1 VHHETEMDIRRRF
14 ADVVLAT
21 GAVCVIVSTPVLW
34 RYGDPVDDLPWL
46 VAMAVLIAA
55 ATYTWRKLRD
65 DRAAWWFALG
75 AGAAGML
82 QGVDTLLAVALD
94 RDADA
99 SVLAWLA
106 LAYHVGLVFTGGSM
120 AHLFG
125 LFPDGSPQTG
135 YERASLR
142 GVWVL
147 FVFPPVVLLALPTIQ
162 FPSYYAIGTVVNP
175 YAVRGLAGL
184 GEAAAVVTTMS
195 QAAFGA
201 GVVILGLRYRRA
213 SAQTRRRIRWLLV
226 PALVTLFAILLDVV
240 VHAPGTVLVLLY
252 ISSML
257 LVPVTIAVALL
268 RPSLLDVDL
277 VLRKSLVYGLLW
289 LAIAA
294 VYVGAAA
301 SLGVAA
307 GQHFSVGMAITLTVV
322 ATLVFQPARRW
333 LEVLADR
340 WVFGARTDPTR
351 LVARLGA
358 ALEETVELERLLPRM
373 AATLEEGLG
382 LRWARVRLQPLSPA
396 AGGETVLQVPIVLG
410 DEHLGVV
417 ECGPKFAGP
426 LTADD
431 EAVVT
436 TLARQAALAVR
447 NVRLTA
453 ELEHSR
459 VRLVRAQDAER
470 RRIERN
476 IHDGVQQDLV
486 ALIANA
492 GYARAEIRRD
502 PVAGEVAVAELQDGL
517 QRVNTDLRELAHG
530 IHPSVL
536 GDRGLLEAVEALATR
551 SSVPVAVWAD
561 PALRG
566 ERFAQEIEGA
576 SYFTVAEALANVS
589 KHAAATCAEVRLA
602 RSDDALHIAVHD
614 DGEGFNLATA
624 VGEGLTNLAER
635 LTALGGRLDVD
646 STPGQGT
653 TVTAQLR
660 VSRA

>member
-1 VHHETEMDIRRRF
+1 MNIRRRF

-21 GAVCVIVSTPVLW
+21 GAVCVIVSTPLRW
-34 RYGDPVDDLPWL
+34 RYGDPVDDLPWQA
-46 VAMAVLIAA
+46 AMAVFIAA
-55 ATYTWRKLRD
+55 AAYTWRKLPD

-75 AGAAGML
+75 AGSVGIGMGTD
-82 QGVDTLLAVALD
+82 QLLVVALA

-99 SVLAWLA
+99 SVLAWFA
-106 LAYHVGLVFTGGSM
+106 LAYHLNLVFSGGSL

-125 LFPDGSPQTG
+125 LFPDGRPHAS
-135 YERASLR
+135 YERSLLR
-142 GVWVL
+142 GVWAL
-147 FVFPPVVLLALPTIQ
+147 FLFPPLVLIALPTIQ

-175 YAVRGLAGL
+175 FAVRGLTRL
-184 GEAAAVVTTMS
+184 GEAAAVVTATS

-213 SAQTRRRIRWLLV
+213 SAETRRRIRWLLV
-226 PALVTLFAILLDVV
+226 PALSTFFAILLDVV
-240 VHAPGTVLVLLY
+240 VHAPGAVLEVLY
-252 ISSML
+252 IGTML
-257 LVPVTIAVALL
+257 LVPLTIAVALL
-268 RPSLLDVDL
+268 RPSVLDVDL
-277 VLRKSLVYGLLW
+277 VLRRSLVYGLLW
-289 LAIAA
+289 LVIAA
-294 VYVGAAA
+294 AYVGASA

-307 GQHFSVGMAITLTVV
+307 GHRFSVGMAITLTVI

-333 LEVLADR
+333 LESQADR
-340 WVFGARTDPTR
+340 WVFGARADPTR
-351 LVARLGA
+351 LITRLGA

-382 LRWARVRLQPLSPA
+382 LRWARVRLQPLTPA
-396 AGGETVLQVPIVLG
+396 AGDEAVLQVPIVLG

-417 ECGPKFAGP
+417 DCGPKIVGP

-453 ELEHSR
+453 ELERSR
-459 VRLVRAQDAER
+459 ARLVRAQDAER

-486 ALIANA
+486 ALIASA
-492 GYARAEIRRD
+492 GHARAAIRRD
-502 PVAGEVAVAELQDGL
+502 PAAGEVAVAELQDGL
-517 QRVNTDLRELAHG
+517 HRVNTDLRELAHG

-551 SSVPVAVWAD
+551 SGVPVAVRAD
-561 PALRG
+561 PSLRG
-566 ERFAQEIEGA
+566 ERFAEEVEGA

-614 DGEGFNLATA
+614 DGEGFDLATA
-624 VGEGLTNLAER
+624 VGDGLANLAER
-635 LTALGGRLDVD
+635 LAALGGRLDVV

-660 VSRA
+660 VSGA